1 MGEDGDPEARA
12 LGRQLRQGGPPIT
25 LIPCQADEPA
35 SLQPTEQMARRLHAG
50 AHAPGDGPDPMAI
63 VRLPH
68 DDDGPPLREGQVAS
82 IGRVATGTHTGDW
95 DLLGV
100 KLPAT
105 GKSVELNMVFIW
117 RIADGRIAEG
127 WELDD
132 NMPFL
137 QALGVVDYT
146 VFGKPL
152 EEVFR

>member
-1 MGEDGDPEARA
+1 
-12 LGRQLRQGGPPIT
+12 
-25 LIPCQADEPA
+25 
-35 SLQPTEQMARRLHAG
+35 LHAR
-50 AHAPGDGPDPMAI
+50 P
-63 VRLPH
+63 
-68 DDDGPPLREGQVAS
+68 
-82 IGRVATGTHTGDW
+82 THTGDW

-100 KLPAT
+100 KVPAT

-132 NMPFL
+132 NMPVL

-146 VFGKPL
+146 EFGKPL